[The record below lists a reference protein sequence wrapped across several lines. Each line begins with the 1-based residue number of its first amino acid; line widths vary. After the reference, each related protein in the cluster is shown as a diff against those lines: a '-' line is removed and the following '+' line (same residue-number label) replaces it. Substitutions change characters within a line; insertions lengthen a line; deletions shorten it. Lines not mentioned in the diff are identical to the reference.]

1 MQAGHE
7 SDVIEAV
14 RAARDARLP
23 LEIVGNGTKRKFGR
37 PIEGGTLDVSGVR
50 GIIAYEPEELIVTV
64 RPGTTIEELN
74 SVLAEKRQRLGFE
87 PAEWAP
93 LFGGSGATTIA
104 GAVSVDASGSARVRY
119 GGPRDQLLGIRAV
132 NGFGEAFKAGGRVV
146 KNVTGFDIPK
156 LVCGAFGT
164 LCVLT
169 ELTFRVYPKPPC
181 TLHLAVSDVSPSRGL
196 ELLRRAWSSPIEPTG
211 LAYLPP
217 AMSLGDKKRS
227 QGGIALFRLE
237 GERGP
242 LEEKKAQLCQL
253 LAGWVATETEDS
265 FAGIA
270 CGTVFGDSDLDLW
283 RVHLPPANAAKL
295 VEDVAPARWVAD
307 WAGGLLWIEASPD
320 ASSTADFWTAL
331 AHAGGHGILMRA
343 SPETRARGVFP
354 EQTPEGAEVVRAVKS
369 AFDPLALFNRGR
381 MYKDV

>member
-1 MQAGHE
+1 MQVGHE
-7 SDVIEAV
+7 TDVIEAV
-14 RAARDARLP
+14 RAGREAHLP
-23 LEIVGNGTKRKFGR
+23 LEIICNGTKRKFGR
-37 PIEGGTLDVSGVR
+37 PIEGNILDVSGMR

-64 RPGTTIEELN
+64 RPGTPIAELN

-87 PAEWAP
+87 PAEWAR
-93 LFGGSGATTIA
+93 LFGGSGATTIG
-104 GAVSVDASGSARVRY
+104 GAVSVDGSGSARMHF

-169 ELTFRVYPKPPC
+169 ELTFRVYPRPPC
-181 TLHLAVSDVSPSRGL
+181 TLHLAVSDVTPSRGL

-217 AMSLGDKKRS
+217 AMSLGDKKGS

-237 GERGP
+237 GEQGP
-242 LEEKKAQLCQL
+242 LEEKRAYLYQL
-253 LAGWVATETEDS
+253 LAGCAVAETEDV
-265 FAGIA
+265 FAAIA
-270 CGTVFGDSDLDLW
+270 CGTAFGNSDLDLW
-283 RVHLPPANAAKL
+283 RVHLPPANAAKF
-295 VEDVAPARWVAD
+295 VEEIAPARWLAD
-307 WAGGLLWIEASPD
+307 WAGGLLWIEASHG
-320 ASSTADFWTAL
+320 SGTVEFRTAL
-331 AHAGGHGILMRA
+331 AQAGAHAILMRA

-354 EQTPEGAEVVRAVKS
+354 EQTPEGAGVVRAVKR